1 MPRTGRASRRP
12 RPKGLPDL
20 RSVPILPFM
29 LNGVSI
35 LIGLVALVLAV
46 LAFFPLLGWANWF
59 IIPLAVVGAGLG
71 AISSKTSGR
80 NLNLVVIGIG
90 VIRLMLGGGII

>member
-29 LNGVSI
+29 LNVVSI
-35 LIGLVALVLAV
+35 FIGVVALVLAV

-71 AISSKTSGR
+71 AISSKTSAY
-80 NLNLVVIGIG
+80 LVTSFEPQ
-90 VIRLMLGGGII
+90 LLHEAATLECE